1 MFIVNFVVYLHLKTI
16 YYIKIMKKFI
26 GNIVVN
32 AEDMKVEKCYKK
44 CLSLTEID
52 NDVPTLIVGLQNAK
66 DNIVEFN
73 ILVKTYEDNKIWWTF
88 SRNERR
94 IDYVNDLKAFYE
106 CCIHNIIDK
115 LEYKFINTN
124 ELSISD
130 IKTLIKKLNNSSKK
144 IYYNDNNK
152 FVFVYDIE
160 DTKKIYGIS
169 LNTCAFFGVSREKIK
184 RLFASSKNCHEIL
197 NFYSIPKEVKKIIN
211 FEIPYELML
220 YNIFYD

>member
-1 MFIVNFVVYLHLKTI
+1 
-16 YYIKIMKKFI
+16 MKKFI

-66 DNIVEFN
+66 DNIVGFN
-73 ILVKTYEDNKIWWTF
+73 ILVKTYENNKIWWTF
-88 SRNERR
+88 NRNERR

-124 ELSISD
+124 
-130 IKTLIKKLNNSSKK
+130 
-144 IYYNDNNK
+144 Y
-152 FVFVYDIE
+152 
-160 DTKKIYGIS
+160 
-169 LNTCAFFGVSREKIK
+169 
-184 RLFASSKNCHEIL
+184 
-197 NFYSIPKEVKKIIN
+197 
-211 FEIPYELML
+211 
-220 YNIFYD
+220 

>member
-1 MFIVNFVVYLHLKTI
+1 MFIRIFVVYLHLKTI
-16 YYIKIMKKFI
+16 YYIKNMKKYI

-44 CLSLTEID
+44 CMSLTEID
-52 NDVPTLIVGLQNAK
+52 KDVPTLIIGLQNAK
-66 DNIVEFN
+66 NNIVGFN

-88 SRNERR
+88 NRNERR

-130 IKTLIKKLNNSSKK
+130 IKTLIKKLNNNSKK

-184 RLFASSKNCHEIL
+184 RLFASAKNCYKIS

-220 YNIFYD
+220 YDIFCD

>member
-1 MFIVNFVVYLHLKTI
+1 MFIRNFVVYLHLKTI

-44 CLSLTEID
+44 CMSLTEID
-52 NDVPTLIVGLQNAK
+52 KDVPTLIIGLQNAK
-66 DNIVEFN
+66 NNIVGFN
-73 ILVKTYEDNKIWWTF
+73 ILVKTYEDKKIWWTF
-88 SRNERR
+88 NRNERR

-130 IKTLIKKLNNSSKK
+130 IKTLIKKLNNNSKK
-144 IYYNDNNK
+144 IYYIDNNK

-160 DTKKIYGIS
+160 GTKKIYGIS

-184 RLFASSKNCHEIL
+184 RLFVLAKNCHEIS

-220 YNIFYD
+220 YDIFCD

>member
-1 MFIVNFVVYLHLKTI
+1 MFIRNFVVYLHLKTI

-44 CLSLTEID
+44 CMSLTEID
-52 NDVPTLIVGLQNAK
+52 KDVPTLIIGLQNAK
-66 DNIVEFN
+66 NNIVGFN
-73 ILVKTYEDNKIWWTF
+73 ILVKTYEDKKIWWTF
-88 SRNERR
+88 NRNERR

-144 IYYNDNNK
+144 IYYIDNNK

-169 LNTCAFFGVSREKIK
+169 LNTCAFFGVSGEKIK
-184 RLFASSKNCHEIL
+184 RLFVLAKNCHEIS

-220 YNIFYD
+220 YDIFCD